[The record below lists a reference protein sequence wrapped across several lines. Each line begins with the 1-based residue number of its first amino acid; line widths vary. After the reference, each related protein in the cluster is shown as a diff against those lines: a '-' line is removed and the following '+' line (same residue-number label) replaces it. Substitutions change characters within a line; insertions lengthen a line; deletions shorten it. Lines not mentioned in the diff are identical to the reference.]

1 MKLLL
6 TAINA
11 KYIHS
16 NLAVYSLR
24 ASALAA
30 LGRAEARGREGGLL
44 APAAAGAPASDGAL
58 APDGASAAD
67 PASPL
72 PVEIA
77 LAEFTINHRTEDILR
92 EIYLRKPDVL
102 LFSCYIWNI
111 VYVRELAENCR
122 KIMPEVPIWLGGPEV
137 SYDAE
142 AFLRENPA
150 VDGILCGEGEETFCR
165 LAEYYGQ
172 LAEYGGQYGRDA
184 GRYGRH
190 DCQRSGQRSGQR
202 PGQGQ
207 AGAARLK
214 EIPGLVYR
222 EPDRRREEPGQP
234 EGKGSIQVNPP
245 APLPDLDALPFPYSD
260 LADFENRII
269 YYESSR
275 GCPFSCSYCLS
286 SIEKSVRFRKPETV
300 CRELQFF
307 LDRRVPQVKFV
318 DRTFNCRKSHAM
330 AIWTYILEHDNG
342 ITNFH
347 FEIEA
352 ELLCEEELEL
362 LSRMRPGLVQ
372 LEIGVQSANPKTLAA
387 VRRRTDLDR
396 LRETVLRI
404 RRGRN
409 IHQHLDL
416 IAGLPFEDYESFGR
430 SFDRVFAMEP
440 EQLQLGFLKVLK
452 GAAMYGD
459 AARYGIV
466 YKSQPPYEVLST
478 PWLSFSDLLRLKAI
492 EEMVEIYYN
501 SHQFGRTLERLVPA
515 FPSPFAF
522 FEELARYYEGRQEG
536 QKSSRARKYELLL
549 DFAAERFPK
558 EEARYRELLTIDYYL
573 RERAKAR
580 PSFAPDQ
587 SLHREELRK
596 LLKEL
601 PRQVHVEAVSAG
613 AAKALWKAPGGA
625 AAEPD
630 GEAEAAFLVFD
641 YEKRDPL
648 TGDALLTKV
657 SLESGARQMEELLSP
672 GAGAEPAGY
681 DSAGHDPAGH
691 DTEEVRKK

>member
-24 ASALAA
+24 ASAT
-30 LGRAEARGREGGLL
+30 
-44 APAAAGAPASDGAL
+44 
-58 APDGASAAD
+58 D
-67 PASPL
+67 PAPPL

-234 EGKGSIQVNPP
+234 EGEESIQVNPP

-352 ELLCEEELEL
+352 ELLDEEELEL

-404 RRGRN
+404 RRRRN

-558 EEARYRELLTIDYYL
+558 EEAWYRELLTIDYYL

-587 SLHREELRK
+587 SRYREELRK

-613 AAKALWKAPGGA
+613 TAKALWKAPGGA
-625 AAEPD
+625 AAEPP

-657 SLESGARQMEELLSP
+657 SP

>member
-24 ASALAA
+24 TSALAA
-30 LGRAEARGREGGLL
+30 
-44 APAAAGAPASDGAL
+44 PAF
-58 APDGASAAD
+58 
-67 PASPL
+67 PL

-222 EPDRRREEPGQP
+222 EPARIREEPGQP
-234 EGKGSIQVNPP
+234 ERERSIRVNPS

-286 SIEKSVRFRKPETV
+286 SIEKSVRFRKPKTV

-396 LRETVLRI
+396 LQETVLRI

-657 SLESGARQMEELLSP
+657 SLESGAES
-672 GAGAEPAGY
+672 AGY

>member
-24 ASALAA
+24 TSALAA
-30 LGRAEARGREGGLL
+30 
-44 APAAAGAPASDGAL
+44 PAF
-58 APDGASAAD
+58 
-67 PASPL
+67 PL

-165 LAEYYGQ
+165 LAEY
-172 LAEYGGQYGRDA
+172 GGQHGRDA
-184 GRYGRH
+184 GRYGRY
-190 DCQRSGQRSGQR
+190 DCQRSGQR

-245 APLPDLDALPFPYSD
+245 APLPDLDALPFSYSD

-286 SIEKSVRFRKPETV
+286 SIEKSVRFRNPETV

-387 VRRRTDLDR
+387 VRRSTDLDR

-613 AAKALWKAPGGA
+613 TAKALWKAPGGA

-657 SLESGARQMEELLSP
+657 SLESGAE
-672 GAGAEPAGY
+672 
-681 DSAGHDPAGH
+681 PAGH

>member
-24 ASALAA
+24 TSALAA
-30 LGRAEARGREGGLL
+30 
-44 APAAAGAPASDGAL
+44 PAF
-58 APDGASAAD
+58 
-67 PASPL
+67 PL

-172 LAEYGGQYGRDA
+172 LAEYGGQHGRDA

-222 EPDRRREEPGQP
+222 EPARSREEPGQP
-234 EGKGSIQVNPP
+234 EGEESIQVNPP

-286 SIEKSVRFRKPETV
+286 SIEKSVRFRKPKTV

-396 LRETVLRI
+396 LQETVLRI

-522 FEELARYYEGRQEG
+522 FGELARYYEGRQEG

-613 AAKALWKAPGGA
+613 TAKALWKAPGGA

-657 SLESGARQMEELLSP
+657 SLESGAE
-672 GAGAEPAGY
+672 
-681 DSAGHDPAGH
+681 PAGH

>member
-24 ASALAA
+24 TSALAA
-30 LGRAEARGREGGLL
+30 
-44 APAAAGAPASDGAL
+44 PASL
-58 APDGASAAD
+58 
-67 PASPL
+67 L

-222 EPDRRREEPGQP
+222 EPARRREEPEQP
-234 EGKGSIQVNPP
+234 EGEESIQVNPP

-352 ELLCEEELEL
+352 ELLDEEELEL

-396 LRETVLRI
+396 LQETVLRL

-613 AAKALWKAPGGA
+613 AAKALKGAPGGA

-657 SLESGARQMEELLSP
+657 SLESGA
-672 GAGAEPAGY
+672 EPAGY

>member
-44 APAAAGAPASDGAL
+44 ASAVAGAPASDGAL

-165 LAEYYGQ
+165 LTEYYGQ

-286 SIEKSVRFRKPETV
+286 SIEKSVRFRNPETV

-387 VRRRTDLDR
+387 VRRSTDLDR
-396 LRETVLRI
+396 LQETVLRI

-558 EEARYRELLTIDYYL
+558 EEAR
-573 RERAKAR
+573 
-580 PSFAPDQ
+580 
-587 SLHREELRK
+587 
-596 LLKEL
+596 
-601 PRQVHVEAVSAG
+601 QVHVEAVSAG
-613 AAKALWKAPGGA
+613 TAKALWKAPGGA

-657 SLESGARQMEELLSP
+657 SLESGA
-672 GAGAEPAGY
+672 EPAG
-681 DSAGHDPAGH
+681 HN
-691 DTEEVRKK
+691 TEEVREK